1 MTVNMTP
8 WMVAAGGTV
17 TLNSLRVSSS
27 EISPGAKLWVSANV
41 PSWTKAEEGLVQVT
55 LAARPTATVGA
66 RGPTVWVGFVQVVG
80 AETALVA
87 AERALA
93 EAPGP
98 ALAVSKTRKVEE
110 ASMLRAV

>member
-1 MTVNMTP
+1 
-8 WMVAAGGTV
+8 
-17 TLNSLRVSSS
+17 
-27 EISPGAKLWVSANV
+27 
-41 PSWTKAEEGLVQVT
+41 
-55 LAARPTATVGA
+55 
-66 RGPTVWVGFVQVVG
+66 VGFVQVVG